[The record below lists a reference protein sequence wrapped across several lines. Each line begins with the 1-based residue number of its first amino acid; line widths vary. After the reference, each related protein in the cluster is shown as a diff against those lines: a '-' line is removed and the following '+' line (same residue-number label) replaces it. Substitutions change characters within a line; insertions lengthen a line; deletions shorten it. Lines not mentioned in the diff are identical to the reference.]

1 MRKVLI
7 IALGL
12 ASLVTLAAVHQAS
25 AAQICKDVCDQW
37 AEDRGVLRCFAA
49 RYVCTKTVTT
59 NLSGPG
65 AQQPVNDKKLK
76 RQN

>member
-12 ASLVTLAAVHQAS
+12 ASVTTLASVHQAS
-25 AAQICKDVCDQW
+25 AAQDCKIVCDQW
-37 AEDRGVLRCFAA
+37 APDNWGKPRCFSAHQ
-49 RYVCTKTVTT
+49 VCTKQPVS
-59 NLSGPG
+59 NGPG
-65 AQQPVNDKKLK
+65 PQQAINDKKLK

>member
-12 ASLVTLAAVHQAS
+12 ASLATLGGVQLAS
-25 AAQICKDVCDQW
+25 AAQDCKIVCDQW
-37 AEDRGVLRCFAA
+37 APDNWEKPRWFSAHR
-49 RYVCTKTVTT
+49 VCTKQSVS
-59 NLSGPG
+59 NGPG
-65 AQQPVNDKKLK
+65 AQQAINDKKLK